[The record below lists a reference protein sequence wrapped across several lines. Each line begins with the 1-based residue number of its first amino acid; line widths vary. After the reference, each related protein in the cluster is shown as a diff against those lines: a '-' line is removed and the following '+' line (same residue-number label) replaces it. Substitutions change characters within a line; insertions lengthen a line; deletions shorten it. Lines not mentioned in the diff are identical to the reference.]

1 VKDFKEFLQRG
12 NLFKVALV
20 VTLAFVVITA
30 LVSHFISPLFAGLGG
45 NPIVSSLRSTVL
57 GGGFYLSSFQKALIR
72 IVVVPGLLFWA
83 VRRRA
88 RS

>member
-1 VKDFKEFLQRG
+1 MKDFKAFLLRG
-12 NLFKVALV
+12 NLFTVAFV
-20 VTLAFVVITA
+20 MTLAFVVITP

-45 NPIVSSLRSTVL
+45 NPIVSSLRSIVM
-57 GGGFYLSSFQKALIR
+57 GEGFYLSSFQKALIR
-72 IVVVPGLLFWA
+72 IVVPAGLLFWA